1 MVIVQY
7 YIASSW
13 NNVWVVSD
21 IWDAQLNE
29 EKIQIHFF
37 LDLEQLATI
46 LLISCML
53 EDSSG
58 PCGKRLIV
66 VLMQPKSSMS
76 QGKKHAETVPGERG
90 YPVTRE

>member
-76 QGKKHAETVPGERG
+76 QGKKTCRDCPRRKRI
-90 YPVTRE
+90 PSK